1 MFINKNFMLEEDE
14 LFLMLEKLLRGFK
27 DCGRICK
34 ISGVVSI
41 TLWYKLQT
49 PKASQKTSKI
59 QDP

>member
-1 MFINKNFMLEEDE
+1 
-14 LFLMLEKLLRGFK
+14 LMLEKLLRGFK